1 MAKYKIEV
9 IQNVSELE
17 TIFSSLVPN
26 SVRSARSEEL
36 VPAEV
41 RILNKHFVENSYACW
56 VPATKEN
63 LVALCSLRLCK
74 EGEHPLFTV
83 GGAGYRMDRNTKNR
97 PLSLS
102 RVSPVTKSTP
112 TPTYSNLMSRG
123 LWASGAGILLFRD
136 DKEISSAQ
144 HTATA
149 GIVAIDSGSDLSGL
163 FFLCVFGLP
172 PQFTDWV
179 DKGRARNKI
188 QDSFGDSSLFS
199 PELVSQFQLETT
211 PAGKDSE
218 KERIAFLK
226 LHSKISE
233 SVLLR
238 FRGSDISPTGGKL
251 GWEQESAFMDR
262 FQDGRETLQKL
273 TVKVWEAGK
282 TQDGKQ
288 GRTFLSLFNPAVIGT
303 GLILAS
309 NDADTIQN
317 EISELITRNDGESP
331 EDFTERRLETLS
343 SLLCDTAP
351 IRIDWDFVDKVL
363 ELLSSSTDNS
373 GSLSPVFA
381 DLFEKITKDKKD
393 ADSKK
398 HLYVPLSIAS
408 LSAFVELLKNIRSGD
423 YNSSVWT
430 SYRKVAAP
438 GKDEKK
444 ISPAYRAMGGMDI
457 GYVNT
462 RKSKDE

>member
-1 MAKYKIEV
+1 
-9 IQNVSELE
+9 
-17 TIFSSLVPN
+17 
-26 SVRSARSEEL
+26 
-36 VPAEV
+36 
-41 RILNKHFVENSYACW
+41 
-56 VPATKEN
+56 
-63 LVALCSLRLCK
+63 
-74 EGEHPLFTV
+74 
-83 GGAGYRMDRNTKNR
+83 
-97 PLSLS
+97 
-102 RVSPVTKSTP
+102 
-112 TPTYSNLMSRG
+112 MSRG